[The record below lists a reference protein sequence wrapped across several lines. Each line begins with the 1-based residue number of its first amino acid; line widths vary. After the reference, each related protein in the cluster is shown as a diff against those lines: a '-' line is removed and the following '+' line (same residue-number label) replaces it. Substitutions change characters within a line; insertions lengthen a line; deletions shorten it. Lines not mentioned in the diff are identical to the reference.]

1 VNPLKTMK
9 RAKNKI
15 MREGAVNS
23 IVQVCLRLESYYFD
37 LKHGVDTYSNVPLS
51 DLKIDD
57 SSVEFGRRYQPI
69 LVSHL
74 KEILRQIKPDCSDVL
89 VDYGSGKG
97 RVLLISSMYP
107 FKRVVGVEFSQEL
120 CTTAQKNADIFRKDK
135 RNCPIEI
142 HCMDAAVYPVDPEE
156 TVFFFFNPFDTAI
169 MGKVIRNIEM
179 SYEAHPRNMKIV
191 FINLESQPLEQSS
204 TLFSRITDSNLH
216 GLPFQIYA
224 TK

>member
-1 VNPLKTMK
+1 MVKNEWMRDIVNPLKTMK

-74 KEILRQIKPDCSDVL
+74 KEILRQVKPDRSDVL
-89 VDYGSGKG
+89 
-97 RVLLISSMYP
+97 
-107 FKRVVGVEFSQEL
+107 
-120 CTTAQKNADIFRKDK
+120 
-135 RNCPIEI
+135 
-142 HCMDAAVYPVDPEE
+142 
-156 TVFFFFNPFDTAI
+156 
-169 MGKVIRNIEM
+169 
-179 SYEAHPRNMKIV
+179 
-191 FINLESQPLEQSS
+191 
-204 TLFSRITDSNLH
+204 
-216 GLPFQIYA
+216 
-224 TK
+224 